1 MKEILTKRGKIF
13 ILILSLLSLFYIL
26 EDFHFPFSVSI
37 PFIAVQLSVFAS
49 YLMLKKEG
57 DPRALF
63 ILLVNFLYLF
73 TSSKLCFGE
82 WWPNILRSEFHSFPE
97 YLFLFLWSFL
107 FGTLLIGWLFY
118 VSRRIEER
126 QRIAALLIA
135 AATVVFM
142 NSRFLKKEPFP
153 LHIRDD
159 AVYVAATPLCP
170 SPGGR
175 IYFNRKLVDRAYHR
189 DREFILLF
197 NRKKMLELK
206 RETLAEVGRLVL
218 KKDFIFL
225 KAGNRKV
232 PLFFPWHLLE
242 LLALPLAAA
251 GAALARRVKIP
262 FPLLLVLLAALFYI
276 QGWHYFHYKGWGF
289 IYYDT
294 DEYITRA
301 DSLLRGFS
309 FGEELGLGGE
319 GCCYW
324 PPLPIYFLALFFFLF
339 GKAWNTLLL
348 FHTLLF
354 LLELLLLRGIAESLG
369 IPSIPA
375 VLLFAL
381 SGYTIY
387 LINPESEPLF
397 TFLFI
402 LAFYFLVKP
411 ATLSA
416 ALSGF
421 FFGLSSLARS
431 FTLFLPA
438 LLALFMPRRKGL
450 ILFLAATITVLPW
463 IVRCYCKCGRFVP
476 ISSAG
481 AEVFFRGNSPFST
494 GGRMLNLVASERA
507 FREMGYDPNKPLD
520 VIRYNLKH
528 PDNFLRLVP
537 RKLYWLYWAD
547 PKRYLDLPPKTVGFS
562 FLFLKSH
569 TPLSEAGKLFL
580 WLFVLRGIIL
590 ALKERNPLWRPVC
603 ITLAYHAASF
613 LAFLGQPRYTAPVSF
628 IIFILAVRG
637 GLD

>member
-1 MKEILTKRGKIF
+1 MKEIFTQRGKIF

-37 PFIAVQLSVFAS
+37 PFIAVQVSVFAS
-49 YLMLKKEG
+49 YLMLKKDG
-57 DPRALF
+57 DPRALLIF
-63 ILLVNFLYLF
+63 IVNFLYLF
-73 TSSKLCFGE
+73 TSSKLCFGR
-82 WWPNILRSEFHSFPE
+82 WWPNILRSEFHRFPE

-107 FGTLLIGWLFY
+107 FGAVLIGWLFY
-118 VSRRIEER
+118 LSRKIEER
-126 QRIAALLIA
+126 QRIATILIV
-135 AATVVFM
+135 AATLVIM

-153 LHIRDD
+153 LHIREHTI
-159 AVYVAATPLCP
+159 YVAATPLCS

-175 IYFNRKLVDRAYHR
+175 IYFNRRLVDRAYHR

-206 RETLAEVGRLVL
+206 RETLAEVGELVL

-225 KAGNRKV
+225 RAGDKSF

-242 LLALPLAAA
+242 LLALPFALA
-251 GAALARRVKIP
+251 GAALAGRIKIP
-262 FPLLLVLLAALFYI
+262 LPILLLFLTVLFYM

-348 FHTLLF
+348 FHSLLF
-354 LLELLLLRGIAESLG
+354 LIELLLLRGIAENLG
-369 IPSIPA
+369 IPP
-375 VLLFAL
+375 VPLLLLFAL

-387 LINPESEPLF
+387 LINPESDPLF
-397 TFLFI
+397 TFLLI
-402 LAFYFLVKP
+402 LGFYFLLKP
-411 ATLSA
+411 ETLSA

-431 FTLFLPA
+431 FSLFLPA
-438 LLALFMPRRKGL
+438 LLALFIPKKRGILL
-450 ILFLAATITVLPW
+450 ILAATITVMPW

-494 GGRMLNLVASERA
+494 GGRMLNLIASEKA
-507 FREMGYDPNKPLD
+507 FRRMGYDPNKPLD
-520 VIRYNLKH
+520 VIKYNIKH
-528 PDNFLRLVP
+528 PENFLRLVP

-547 PKRYLDLPPKTVGFS
+547 PKRYLDLPPKAIGFS
-562 FLFLKSH
+562 LLFLKSH

-590 ALKERNPLWRPVC
+590 AIKGKDQRWIVIC

-628 IIFILAVRG
+628 IIFLLAIKG
-637 GLD
+637 GRD